1 MIETTGTVTEV
12 CKYSKQE
19 DQITIQVVIPS
30 GTGEEEV
37 RSVDWAVP
45 AGTVREG
52 AAVKIIFI
60 Q

>member
-1 MIETTGTVTEV
+1 MIETTGALTEL
-12 CKYSKQE
+12 SKIWKLE
-19 DQITIQVVIPS
+19 DQITIEFIIPS
-30 GTGEEEV
+30 SSGKKET

-45 AGTVREG
+45 AGTVKEG